1 MIKSS
6 NVTKDDVRSKVLEC
20 LKDYAELQINLKSD
34 HAREAIATRIS
45 SDIMSLLAVDVI
57 SPDSVKKY
65 Q

>member
-6 NVTKDDVRSKVLEC
+6 NVTRDDVRSKVLEC
-20 LKDYAELQINLKSD
+20 LKEYAELQINLKSG

-65 Q
+65 